1 VPVARQFIE
10 SNCPPE
16 SHLEEIT
23 CIKLSM
29 EKYAVPDSPK
39 RSSEQDTSAIPSST
53 ELNLSQDADGE
64 VLHSVISGPPHS
76 IFSRRTKLFI
86 VLAVSV
92 SALIS
97 PFAATLF
104 YPALNVLAEQLNV
117 SASLVNLSITTYMVF
132 LC

>member
-1 VPVARQFIE
+1 LNPSV
-10 SNCPPE
+10 
-16 SHLEEIT
+16 HLRVVLRKPFASI
-23 CIKLSM
+23 LNM

-39 RSSEQDTSAIPSST
+39 GSSMHETSAIPSST
-53 ELNLSQDADGE
+53 ELNSTQDADGE
-64 VLHSVISGPPHS
+64 ALHTVISGPPHS
-76 IFSRRTKLFI
+76 IFSKRTKLLI

-104 YPALNVLAEQLNV
+104 YPALNVLAKQLNV

-132 LC
+132 WS